1 MKMNIFEKIFFSS
14 VLSIIINFMFNC
26 ILFWPLVV
34 LSLTLGSKLNFS
46 NLTEVDMVTMTIEFL
61 AFLIPWSMYNI
72 YRYHIWEKNQK
83 SKAGYMCT
91 LIIPSFFFVFIA
103 IIVNI
108 YAYITYDPHRGIFH
122 IG

>member
-34 LSLTLGSKLNFS
+34 LSWALGSKF
-46 NLTEVDMVTMTIEFL
+46 TEVDMVTMTIEFL

-91 LIIPSFFFVFIA
+91 LIIPSFFL
-103 IIVNI
+103 
-108 YAYITYDPHRGIFH
+108 YLLQL
-122 IG
+122 

>member
-1 MKMNIFEKIFFSS
+1 MNIFEKIFFSS

-46 NLTEVDMVTMTIEFL
+46 NLIEVDMVTMTIEFL

-108 YAYITYDPHRGIFH
+108 YAYITYDPHKGIFH